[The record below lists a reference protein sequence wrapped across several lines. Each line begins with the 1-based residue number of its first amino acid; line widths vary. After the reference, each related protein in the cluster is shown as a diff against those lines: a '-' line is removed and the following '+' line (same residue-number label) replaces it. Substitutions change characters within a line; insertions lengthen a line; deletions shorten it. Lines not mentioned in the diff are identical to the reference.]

1 MKIVIISNLYPP
13 YVRGGAEIIVNKLA
27 EGLRDNLHNVVV
39 ISTQPYN
46 GWSSLSAQ
54 QGYINDLKVYRF
66 FPLNIYFYTNDFAH
80 AIGIRAIWHLL
91 DIFNLHSYFVVRGLL
106 KREKPDLVISHNLMG
121 IGFLIPWLIRQL
133 KVKHVHTLHDVQ
145 LYAPSG
151 LIIKGKENNL
161 TQKIVNALGYPALMK
176 KLFGSPALVVSP
188 TSFLAKFYQDKGFF
202 HQSKV
207 LILPNPAD
215 RPETALGV
223 NNDGSL
229 RLLYLG
235 QLHSGKGVLQLIEV
249 IKDSALKNVRLRVV
263 GLGPDLRKALDLA
276 HGDER
281 ITFYGWRNRSDIL
294 DILSQTDVV
303 VLPSICYENSP
314 TVILEA
320 LSYGLPVITADIGG
334 AGELIRDGHNGWKFE
349 PGNWKQLGSI
359 ISTLAENPSSLHTMA
374 DACRATVAHHTVR
387 HYIDNLITALET
399 SKVVDN

>member
-1 MKIVIISNLYPP
+1 L
-13 YVRGGAEIIVNKLA
+13 
-27 EGLRDNLHNVVV
+27 
-39 ISTQPYN
+39 
-46 GWSSLSAQ
+46 
-54 QGYINDLKVYRF
+54 F
-66 FPLNIYFYTNDFAH
+66 F
-80 AIGIRAIWHLL
+80 
-91 DIFNLHSYFVVRGLL
+91 
-106 KREKPDLVISHNLMG
+106 KP
-121 IGFLIPWLIRQL
+121 
-133 KVKHVHTLHDVQ
+133 HVHTLHDVQ

-188 TSFLAKFYQDKGFF
+188 TKFLAKFYQDKGFF